1 MTDTPA
7 PTKNARRYLRIYYLL
22 RFAALASIIP
32 YLNLFLRRRDLSGRQ
47 IGALV
52 AVAAI
57 AALVAAPLWGRLSDR
72 LGRPLRLVQVALLC
86 SMIAYFLMSRQ
97 SSFGWIAVFIALQA
111 LGNAAVAPL
120 SDSFAVELGRHAGFG
135 GMRLWGSFGWAV
147 MVLVAGWLI
156 ERRGISVIFTGYA
169 VLALLAVLAL
179 SLVSRSVPAPLHADS
194 VLPPVDVMVKSLFA
208 DRRMLGLMA
217 TMLIWEMSIMSVEQ
231 FEPIFLDQLG
241 AGETL
246 IGLVFTLAALVE
258 MPGMLLADRLL
269 KNRDAAWLLRAA
281 CWFGAAR
288 AALILIAPTVG
299 AITSGGSV
307 LRGFLYA
314 FKIVG
319 LTVFVTRHAPK
330 NQVATVLAVYT
341 VVLYN
346 VSNMLAG
353 LTAGW
358 IFDKVG
364 AYWLYAL
371 ALAGSLAAWLLLEVS
386 ILRPA
391 MRLAKE

>member
-1 MTDTPA
+1 MTDTP
-7 PTKNARRYLRIYYLL
+7 PTTRHARRYLRIYYLL
-22 RFAALASIIP
+22 RFAALASIVP
-32 YLNLFLRRRDLSGRQ
+32 YLNLFLRRRDLSGTQ

-52 AVAAI
+52 AIASI
-57 AALVAAPLWGRLSDR
+57 AALIAAPLWGRLSDR
-72 LGRPLRLVQVALLC
+72 LGRPLRLVQVAMLC
-86 SMIAYFLMSRQ
+86 SMIAYLVMSRQ
-97 SSFGWIAVFIALQA
+97 ASFGWIAVFIALQA
-111 LGNAAVAPL
+111 LGNAAVTPL
-120 SDSFAVELGRHAGFG
+120 ADSFAVELGRNAGFG
-135 GMRLWGSFGWAV
+135 GVRLWGSLGWAV
-147 MVLVAGWLI
+147 MVLVAGWLV
-156 ERRGISVIFTGYA
+156 ESRGISVIFTGYA
-169 VLALLAVLAL
+169 VLTLLAVLAL
-179 SLVSRSVPAPLHADS
+179 SLVSRSVPAPLHADH
-194 VLPPVDVMVKSLFA
+194 VLPSVDVMVKSLFA

-241 AGETL
+241 AGEAL

-258 MPGMLLADRLL
+258 LPGMLLADRLL

-288 AALILIAPTVG
+288 AALILLAPTIAV
-299 AITSGGSV
+299 ITTGGGV

-319 LTVFVTRHAPK
+319 LTVFVTHHAPK

-341 VVLYN
+341 VVLFN

-358 IFDKVG
+358 LFDKVG

-371 ALAGSLAAWLLLEVS
+371 ALAGSLAAWLLLELS

-391 MRLAKE
+391 MRLAEE